1 MKKVKCLIL
10 ILLSILFANVGICIS
25 PATIQ
30 AETGQKQV
38 NILATHDIHSHL
50 DSFEVMTN
58 GKKELVG
65 GFARMKTLIDLKK
78 AENPDTFVFDSGD
91 FSMGTLYQV
100 LYETDAVE
108 LIMMGK
114 LGFDAITFGNHEFD
128 YGSKGVANM
137 LNTAIKSKSILPQLL
152 VCNVDW
158 AKEQGDSGL
167 IKEAYDAYGGKD
179 YTVIQKGN
187 VSIAVIGVFGK
198 DALKCAPTAELTFLD
213 PVKSVKKTVQ
223 EIRKNEKADM
233 IVCLSHSG
241 TGKNPELS
249 EDEILAKKVPELDV
263 IISGHTHTYLKEP
276 IVHGD
281 TYIVSVGEY
290 GKHVA
295 DISMTQKENG
305 RWELTDYK
313 NVKLNS
319 NFEENTEIATQLR
332 AYDELIEE
340 KYLQLFGFEKNQVL
354 FQNDYVFESLKE
366 VSNKHEEIRLGNYI
380 TDSYRYSVGKLS
392 DVQVPVD
399 VALVPSGVIRETLL
413 PGEITVDK
421 IFEVFSLGTGP
432 DGVVGYPLMSA
443 YLTGAELKIIAE
455 IDASVSDLMTEARL
469 FLSGLNYTFNP
480 NRLIFNKV
488 TDIYLTGTN
497 GERIE
502 IENDKLYHIVAD
514 LYTSKMISAVTDIS
528 KGLLSIKPKDADGK
542 LVKDFNEQIVRT
554 DGKELKTW
562 YAIAAYTESFE
573 EKNGKKVLS
582 SYYETTQNRKVVDDS
597 KNLWDLIKKP
607 NKYAFFIVGTILV
620 IIAIFALITWRF
632 WRFTR
637 KRKKK

>member
-10 ILLSILFANVGICIS
+10 IMLSILFTSVGISIS
-25 PATIQ
+25 PATIL
-30 AETGQKQV
+30 ADTSQKQV
-38 NILATHDIHSHL
+38 SILATHDLHSHL
-50 DSFEVMTN
+50 DSFEVMSN

-114 LGFDAITFGNHEFD
+114 LGFDATTFGNHEFD
-128 YGSKGVANM
+128 YGSEGVANM
-137 LNTAIKSKSILPQLL
+137 LNTAIKSKSTLPQLL

-158 AKEQGDSGL
+158 SKEQGDSGL
-167 IKEAYDAYGGKD
+167 IKEAYDAYGGKA
-179 YTVIQKGN
+179 YTVIRKGD
-187 VSIAVIGVFGK
+187 VSIAVIGVFGI
-198 DALKCAPTAELTFLD
+198 DALKCATTAELTFLD

-223 EIRKNEKADM
+223 EIQKNEKVDM

-241 TGKNPELS
+241 TEKNLAIS
-249 EDEILAKKVPELDV
+249 EDEILAKEVPALDV

-313 NVKLNS
+313 NVKLDS
-319 NFEENTEIATQLR
+319 SFEDDTEIAAQLR

-354 FQNDYVFESLKE
+354 FQNDYTFESLKE

-380 TDSYRYSVGKLS
+380 TDAYRYTVGKLS
-392 DVQVPVD
+392 DAQVPVD
-399 VALVPSGVIRETLL
+399 VAIVPSGVIRETLL

-514 LYTSKMISAVTDIS
+514 LYSSQMISAVTDIS
-528 KGLLSIKPKDADGK
+528 KGLLSIKPKDANGK
-542 LVKDFNEQIVRT
+542 IVKDFNEHIVRT
-554 DGKELKTW
+554 DGKELKAW

-573 EKNGKKVLS
+573 EKNGEKVLS
-582 SYYETTQNRKVVDDS
+582 SYYETTQNRKVVDNS
-597 KNLWDLIKKP
+597 KKIWDLIKKP

-620 IIAIFALITWRF
+620 VIAIFALIAWRF

-637 KRKKK
+637 KRKK